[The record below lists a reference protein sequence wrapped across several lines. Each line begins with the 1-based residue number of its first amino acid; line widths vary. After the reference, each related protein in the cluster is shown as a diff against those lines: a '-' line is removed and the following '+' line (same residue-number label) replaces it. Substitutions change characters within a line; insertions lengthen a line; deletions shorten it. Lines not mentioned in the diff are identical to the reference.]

1 MSEKKILVLGSGLV
15 AKPCV
20 EYLLRNEKNKLT
32 IACRTLSTAQTL
44 ASNHPQA
51 TAIALDVASTE
62 LDAHVATHDLVIS
75 LVPFVHHP
83 TVINAG
89 IRGKTHVVTTSYV
102 SQTIRELES
111 EVEAAGITVLNEVG
125 DLTYSNSLGVDHLYA
140 IKTIDEVHRKG
151 GKASIHSL
159 LKEFH
164 SYCGGLPAP
173 ECADNPL
180 RFKFSWSPRGALLSQ
195 VNAASYLQDGEV
207 IKVPN
212 RDLMA
217 QAKPYHVVDGYSFVA
232 YPNRDSVPFRR
243 FYGIPEAKTVV
254 RGSLRYEG
262 NPAFVAALVKL
273 GWLDA
278 RPRSWLAEEGG
289 ELTLRE
295 VFGRAIGAA
304 EMNEESLVSRI
315 DELCGFSDDE
325 ERHRIIDGLRW
336 IGLFSDKP
344 AALRGNLLDTLCV
357 ELERLMSFQPGE
369 RDLVMLQHRF
379 VVEWR
384 GGRRETITSTLEL
397 LGDPDGHSAMARSV
411 GVTCGIA
418 AQLLLD
424 GEPAL
429 NVRGVLAPYSAEIC
443 DPIRKKLEEEGIKLV
458 EKTVE

>member
-1 MSEKKILVLGSGLV
+1 MSEKKILILGSGLV

-62 LDAHVATHDLVIS
+62 LEAHVAAHDLVIS

-83 TVINAG
+83 TVIKAG
-89 IRGKTHVVTTSYV
+89 IRGKTDVVTTSYV
-102 SQTIRELES
+102 SQAIRELES
-111 EVEAAGITVLNEVG
+111 EVVAAGITVLNEVG
-125 DLTYSNSLGVDHLYA
+125 VDPGVDHLYA
-140 IKTIDEVHRKG
+140 IKTIDEVHKKG
-151 GKASIHSL
+151 GKI
-159 LKEFH
+159 KEFH

-195 VNAASYLQDGEV
+195 VNAASYLQDGDVIEV
-207 IKVPN
+207 SN

-232 YPNRDSVPFRR
+232 YPNRDSMPFRR
-243 FYGIPEAKTVV
+243 FYGIPEAETVV

-262 NPAFVAALVKL
+262 NPEFVAALVKL

-289 ELTLRE
+289 ESTLRE

-304 EMNEESLVSRI
+304 EVNEESLVSRI

-325 ERHRIIDGLRW
+325 ERRRIINGLRW

-384 GGRRETITSTLEL
+384 DGRRETITSTLEL

-429 NVRGVLAPYSAEIC
+429 NVRGVLAPYTAEIC
-443 DPIRKKLEEEGIKLV
+443 DPIRNKLEEEGIKLV
-458 EKTVE
+458 EKTIE

>member
-62 LDAHVATHDLVIS
+62 LDAHVAAHDLVIS

-89 IRGKTHVVTTSYV
+89 IKGKTHVVTTSYV
-102 SQTIRELES
+102 SQAIRELES
-111 EVEAAGITVLNEVG
+111 
-125 DLTYSNSLGVDHLYA
+125 VDHLYA
-140 IKTIDEVHRKG
+140 IKTIDE
-151 GKASIHSL
+151 I
-159 LKEFH
+159 KEFH

-180 RFKFSWSPRGALLSQ
+180 RFKFSWSSRGALLSQ

-289 ELTLRE
+289 GLTLRE

-304 EMNEESLVSRI
+304 EVNEASLVSRI
-315 DELCGFSDDE
+315 DELCVFSDDE

-384 GGRRETITSTLEL
+384 DGRRETITSTLEL
-397 LGDPDGHSAMARSV
+397 LGDPDGHSAMARAV

-443 DPIRKKLEEEGIKLV
+443 DPIRNKLEKEGIKLV
-458 EKTVE
+458 EKTVDR